1 MSPPWCLS
9 LVFLLGMASEGISCP
24 SRCSCQYLEVN
35 CTGQQ
40 LQEFP
45 LDIPLD
51 TRQLILAANNVSYL
65 PAVELS
71 FLADLVYLDC
81 RKNLLGDDLDF
92 TFIGVAK
99 LVYLD
104 LSFNN
109 LTQVTFST
117 FSHLLSLVVLKISDN
132 PNLVAIEKDAF
143 ANNTWLRHLDVSRT
157 GLTFLD
163 TSTMRDL
170 PNLRLLGLSD
180 NLWHCNCSFLDFI
193 TWMMESDVHFPDADN
208 ITCYTPAGLRAL
220 RMPAAE
226 AQLHSSCLT
235 QLHKQD
241 YVFLCLVGFCIFLAG
256 TTAAWLAGICAV
268 IYEAHASKGEEE
280 EEEEEDT
287 DWLEKVLKYGKGPGP
302 SWPKS
307 PAGLTGISL
316 HSSSSREL
324 LDCWRL
330 RESKNFLLW
339 KGKEFKTKTFRSPG
353 SHWFFL
359 LFRLQ
364 W

>member
-1 MSPPWCLS
+1 MSQTMSLLGRPRPLS
-9 LVFLLGMASEGISCP
+9 LMFLLGMGMASERINCP

-40 LQEFP
+40 FQEFP
-45 LDIPLD
+45 ADIPLD

-81 RKNLLGDDLDF
+81 SKNLLGDDLDF

-104 LSFNN
+104 LSFNS

-163 TSTMRDL
+163 TSTVRDL
-170 PNLRLLGLSD
+170 PNLRFLGLSD

-193 TWMMESDVHFPDADN
+193 TWMTESDIHFPDADN
-208 ITCYTPAGLRAL
+208 ITCYTPEGLRAL
-220 RMPAAE
+220 RMQAVE
-226 AQLHSSCLT
+226 AQLHFTCLT
-235 QLHKQD
+235 QLHKTD

-256 TTAAWLAGICAV
+256 TITAWLAGICAV
-268 IYEAHASKGEEE
+268 IYKIHASKGEEE
-280 EEEEEDT
+280 EEEEEEET
-287 DWLEKVLKYGKGPGP
+287 
-302 SWPKS
+302 
-307 PAGLTGISL
+307 AT
-316 HSSSSREL
+316 
-324 LDCWRL
+324 
-330 RESKNFLLW
+330 
-339 KGKEFKTKTFRSPG
+339 
-353 SHWFFL
+353 
-359 LFRLQ
+359 
-364 W
+364 

>member
-1 MSPPWCLS
+1 MSPSGSPWSLS
-9 LVFLLGMASEGISCP
+9 LVFLLGVASQGISCP

-45 LDIPLD
+45 VDIPLD

-92 TFIGVAK
+92 TFIGVAR

-163 TSTMRDL
+163 TSTVRDL

-193 TWMMESDVHFPDADN
+193 TWMMESDVHFPGEGTDVCG
-208 ITCYTPAGLRAL
+208 TERAL
-220 RMPAAE
+220 CSPS
-226 AQLHSSCLT
+226 QKFSSQGC
-235 QLHKQD
+235 
-241 YVFLCLVGFCIFLAG
+241 A
-256 TTAAWLAGICAV
+256 TAC
-268 IYEAHASKGEEE
+268 H
-280 EEEEEDT
+280 
-287 DWLEKVLKYGKGPGP
+287 
-302 SWPKS
+302 
-307 PAGLTGISL
+307 
-316 HSSSSREL
+316 
-324 LDCWRL
+324 
-330 RESKNFLLW
+330 FLLSH
-339 KGKEFKTKTFRSPG
+339 KPGMGQLGYTHEKSLLFTSPG
-353 SHWFFL
+353 QPGRCSVQLGHCCFPETPGSSLRCPWGHSTP
-359 LFRLQ
+359 
-364 W
+364 

>member
-1 MSPPWCLS
+1 MSPSGRPRPLS
-9 LVFLLGMASEGISCP
+9 LMFLLGMGMASERNNCP
-24 SRCSCQYLEVN
+24 NRCSCQYLEVN

-45 LDIPLD
+45 AAIPLD
-51 TRQLILAANNVSYL
+51 TRQLILAANNISYL

-71 FLADLVYLDC
+71 FLSDLVYLDC

-92 TFIGVAK
+92 AFIGVAK

-163 TSTMRDL
+163 TSTVRDL
-170 PNLRLLGLSD
+170 PNLRFLRLSD

-193 TWMMESDVHFPDADN
+193 TWMTESNVHFPDADN

-220 RMPAAE
+220 KIPAVE
-226 AQLHSSCLT
+226 AQLDFSCLT
-235 QLHKQD
+235 QLYKQD
-241 YVFLCLVGFCIFLAG
+241 YIFLCLIGFCIFFAG
-256 TTAAWLAGICAV
+256 TVAAWLAGICAV
-268 IYEAHASKGEEE
+268 IYEVHTLKGEEEKEEE

-287 DWLEKVLKYGKGPGP
+287 V
-302 SWPKS
+302 
-307 PAGLTGISL
+307 T
-316 HSSSSREL
+316 
-324 LDCWRL
+324 
-330 RESKNFLLW
+330 
-339 KGKEFKTKTFRSPG
+339 
-353 SHWFFL
+353 
-359 LFRLQ
+359 
-364 W
+364 

>member
-1 MSPPWCLS
+1 MSPSGRLRPLS
-9 LVFLLGMASEGISCP
+9 LMFLLGMGMALERINCP

-45 LDIPLD
+45 AAIPLD

-65 PAVELS
+65 PAMELN

-132 PNLVAIEKDAF
+132 PNLLAIEKDAF
-143 ANNTWLRHLDVSRT
+143 TNNTWLRHLDVSRT

-163 TSTMRDL
+163 TSTVRDL
-170 PNLRLLGLSD
+170 PNLRFLGLSD

-193 TWMMESDVHFPDADN
+193 TWMTESNVHFPDADN
-208 ITCYTPAGLRAL
+208 ITCYTPEGLRDL
-220 RMPAAE
+220 KMPAVE
-226 AQLHSSCLT
+226 AQLHFNCLT

-241 YVFLCLVGFCIFLAG
+241 YIFLCLIGFCIFFAG
-256 TTAAWLAGICAV
+256 TVAAWLAGVCAV
-268 IYEAHASKGEEE
+268 ICKVHTSKGEEG
-280 EEEEEDT
+280 EEED
-287 DWLEKVLKYGKGPGP
+287 
-302 SWPKS
+302 
-307 PAGLTGISL
+307 
-316 HSSSSREL
+316 
-324 LDCWRL
+324 
-330 RESKNFLLW
+330 
-339 KGKEFKTKTFRSPG
+339 
-353 SHWFFL
+353 
-359 LFRLQ
+359 
-364 W
+364 

>member
-1 MSPPWCLS
+1 MSPLGAPWPLS
-9 LVFLLGMASEGISCP
+9 LVILLGMGVASERIDCP
-24 SRCSCQYLEVN
+24 SRCSCRYLGVN

-45 LDIPLD
+45 AAIPLD

-92 TFIGVAK
+92 TFIGLAK

-117 FSHLLSLVVLKISDN
+117 FSHLLSLVVLKIADN

-163 TSTMRDL
+163 TSTVQDL
-170 PNLRLLGLSD
+170 PNLRFLGLSD

-193 TWMMESDVHFPDADN
+193 TWMTESNVRFPGEDCVNRTSLLPAPADLCG
-208 ITCYTPAGLRAL
+208 TERAL
-220 RMPAAE
+220 FSFPKLRLVALGP
-226 AQLHSSCLT
+226 LHV
-235 QLHKQD
+235 D
-241 YVFLCLVGFCIFLAG
+241 
-256 TTAAWLAGICAV
+256 
-268 IYEAHASKGEEE
+268 
-280 EEEEEDT
+280 
-287 DWLEKVLKYGKGPGP
+287 
-302 SWPKS
+302 
-307 PAGLTGISL
+307 
-316 HSSSSREL
+316 R
-324 LDCWRL
+324 
-330 RESKNFLLW
+330 
-339 KGKEFKTKTFRSPG
+339 G
-353 SHWFFL
+353 SHL
-359 LFRLQ
+359 LVVHKTWIGAVGLHALHPQRVTLPRVLRTVREA
-364 W
+364 

>member
-1 MSPPWCLS
+1 MFPSGTPWSLS
-9 LVFLLGMASEGISCP
+9 IVFLLGMASEGISCP

-45 LDIPLD
+45 VDIPLD

-163 TSTMRDL
+163 TSTVRDL

-208 ITCYTPAGLRAL
+208 ITCHTPAGLYAL

-226 AQLHSSCLT
+226 AQLHFSCLT
-235 QLHKQD
+235 QLYKQD
-241 YVFLCLVGFCIFLAG
+241 YVFLCLVGLCIFLAG
-256 TTAAWLAGICAV
+256 TTAAWLAGVCAV

-287 DWLEKVLKYGKGPGP
+287 AP
-302 SWPKS
+302 
-307 PAGLTGISL
+307 
-316 HSSSSREL
+316 
-324 LDCWRL
+324 
-330 RESKNFLLW
+330 
-339 KGKEFKTKTFRSPG
+339 
-353 SHWFFL
+353 
-359 LFRLQ
+359 
-364 W
+364 

>member
-1 MSPPWCLS
+1 MSLPGRPQPLS
-9 LVFLLGMASEGISCP
+9 LVFLLGMGMASENINCP

-45 LDIPLD
+45 EAIPLD
-51 TRQLILAANNVSYL
+51 TRQLILAENNVSYL

-132 PNLVAIEKDAF
+132 PNLVVIEKDAF

-163 TSTMRDL
+163 TSTVRDL
-170 PNLRLLGLSD
+170 PNLRFLGLSD

-193 TWMMESDVHFPDADN
+193 TWMTETTIHFPDADN
-208 ITCYTPAGLRAL
+208 ITCYTPEGLRAL
-220 RMPAAE
+220 KMPVVE
-226 AQLHSSCLT
+226 AQLHFNCLT
-235 QLHKQD
+235 QLYKQD
-241 YVFLCLVGFCIFLAG
+241 YIFLCLIGFCIFFAG
-256 TTAAWLAGICAV
+256 TGAAWLAGICAV
-268 IYEAHASKGEEE
+268 IYEVHTSKGEEE
-280 EEEEEDT
+280 EDE
-287 DWLEKVLKYGKGPGP
+287 V
-302 SWPKS
+302 
-307 PAGLTGISL
+307 
-316 HSSSSREL
+316 
-324 LDCWRL
+324 
-330 RESKNFLLW
+330 N
-339 KGKEFKTKTFRSPG
+339 
-353 SHWFFL
+353 
-359 LFRLQ
+359 
-364 W
+364 

>member
-1 MSPPWCLS
+1 MSASGRPQPLS
-9 LVFLLGMASEGISCP
+9 LMFLLGMGMASERISCP
-24 SRCSCQYLEVN
+24 IRCSCQYLEVN

-45 LDIPLD
+45 AAIPLD

-143 ANNTWLRHLDVSRT
+143 TNNTWLRHLDVSRT

-163 TSTMRDL
+163 TSTVRDL
-170 PNLRLLGLSD
+170 PNLRFLGLSD

-193 TWMMESDVHFPDADN
+193 TWMTESNVHFPDADN
-208 ITCYTPAGLRAL
+208 ITCYTPEGLRAL
-220 RMPAAE
+220 KIPPVA
-226 AQLHSSCLT
+226 AQLHFNCLT
-235 QLHKQD
+235 QLYKQD
-241 YVFLCLVGFCIFLAG
+241 YIFLCLIGFCIFFAG
-256 TTAAWLAGICAV
+256 TVAAWLAGVCAV
-268 IYEAHASKGEEE
+268 IYKVHTSKGEEE
-280 EEEEEDT
+280 EQEEEE
-287 DWLEKVLKYGKGPGP
+287 E
-302 SWPKS
+302 
-307 PAGLTGISL
+307 
-316 HSSSSREL
+316 E
-324 LDCWRL
+324 
-330 RESKNFLLW
+330 E
-339 KGKEFKTKTFRSPG
+339 
-353 SHWFFL
+353 
-359 LFRLQ
+359 
-364 W
+364 

>member
-1 MSPPWCLS
+1 LS
-9 LVFLLGMASEGISCP
+9 LEDSGDLLVFLLGMASQGISCP

-40 LQEFP
+40 LLEFP
-45 LDIPLD
+45 VDIPLD

-65 PAVELS
+65 PPVELS

-92 TFIGVAK
+92 TFIGVAR

-109 LTQVTFST
+109 LSQVTFST

-163 TSTMRDL
+163 TSTVRDL

-226 AQLHSSCLT
+226 AQLHFSCLT

-241 YVFLCLVGFCIFLAG
+241 YVFLGLVGFCIFLAG
-256 TTAAWLAGICAV
+256 TMAAWLAGVCAV
-268 IYEAHASKGEEE
+268 IYETHASKGEEE
-280 EEEEEDT
+280 EEEEEEDT
-287 DWLEKVLKYGKGPGP
+287 YLFLGKI
-302 SWPKS
+302 SRKKTHVNR
-307 PAGLTGISL
+307 GLTLKSNSL
-316 HSSSSREL
+316 LHIH
-324 LDCWRL
+324 
-330 RESKNFLLW
+330 
-339 KGKEFKTKTFRSPG
+339 TP
-353 SHWFFL
+353 HP
-359 LFRLQ
+359 
-364 W
+364 

>member
-1 MSPPWCLS
+1 MMSPSGRPRPLS
-9 LVFLLGMASEGISCP
+9 LMFLLGMGMASERNNCP
-24 SRCSCQYLEVN
+24 NRCSCQYLEVN

-45 LDIPLD
+45 AAIPLD
-51 TRQLILAANNVSYL
+51 TRQLILAANNISYL

-71 FLADLVYLDC
+71 FLSDLVYLDC

-92 TFIGVAK
+92 AFIGVAK

-163 TSTMRDL
+163 TSTVRDL
-170 PNLRLLGLSD
+170 PNLRFLRLSD

-193 TWMMESDVHFPDADN
+193 TWMTESNVHFP
-208 ITCYTPAGLRAL
+208 G
-220 RMPAAE
+220 E
-226 AQLHSSCLT
+226 
-235 QLHKQD
+235 
-241 YVFLCLVGFCIFLAG
+241 G
-256 TTAAWLAGICAV
+256 CA
-268 IYEAHASKGEEE
+268 
-280 EEEEEDT
+280 
-287 DWLEKVLKYGKGPGP
+287 KGPLSSLLLQICVEQRGP
-302 SWPKS
+302 SVLFPKTVLMHVDCG
-307 PAGLTGISL
+307 A
-316 HSSSSREL
+316 HL
-324 LDCWRL
+324 L
-330 RESKNFLLW
+330 LLQ
-339 KGKEFKTKTFRSPG
+339 KHRSEQLG
-353 SHWFFL
+353 STHPHTCSHP
-359 LFRLQ
+359 Q
-364 W
+364 DSQGA

>member
-1 MSPPWCLS
+1 MSPSGRPQPLS
-9 LVFLLGMASEGISCP
+9 LMVLLGMGMASERINCP

-45 LDIPLD
+45 AAIPLD

-71 FLADLVYLDC
+71 FLADLIYLDC
-81 RKNLLGDDLDF
+81 RKNLLGNDLDF

-117 FSHLLSLVVLKISDN
+117 FSHLRSLVVLKISDN
-132 PNLVAIEKDAF
+132 PNLASIEKDAF

-163 TSTMRDL
+163 TSTVQDL
-170 PNLRLLGLSD
+170 PNLRFLGLSD

-193 TWMMESDVHFPDADN
+193 TWMKESNVHFPDADN
-208 ITCYTPAGLRAL
+208 ISCYTPEGLRAL
-220 RMPAAE
+220 KMPAVE
-226 AQLHSSCLT
+226 AQLHFNCLT
-235 QLHKQD
+235 QLYKQD
-241 YVFLCLVGFCIFLAG
+241 YIFLCLMGFCMFFAGTVAAFLAG
-256 TTAAWLAGICAV
+256 ACAV
-268 IYEAHASKGEEE
+268 IYKVHTSNGEEA
-280 EEEEEDT
+280 DT
-287 DWLEKVLKYGKGPGP
+287 V
-302 SWPKS
+302 
-307 PAGLTGISL
+307 T
-316 HSSSSREL
+316 
-324 LDCWRL
+324 
-330 RESKNFLLW
+330 
-339 KGKEFKTKTFRSPG
+339 
-353 SHWFFL
+353 
-359 LFRLQ
+359 
-364 W
+364 

>member
-1 MSPPWCLS
+1 MTAERI
-9 LVFLLGMASEGISCP
+9 GCP
-24 SRCSCQYLEVN
+24 RRCSCRYLEVN

-45 LDIPLD
+45 VPIPLD

-163 TSTMRDL
+163 TSTVRDL
-170 PNLRLLGLSD
+170 PNLRILGLSD
-180 NLWHCNCSFLDFI
+180 NPWHCNCSFLDFI
-193 TWMMESDVHFPDADN
+193 TWMTESNVHFPGESRTSLSLLLQ
-208 ITCYTPAGLRAL
+208 IC
-220 RMPAAE
+220 
-226 AQLHSSCLT
+226 
-235 QLHKQD
+235 
-241 YVFLCLVGFCIFLAG
+241 VGQR
-256 TTAAWLAGICAV
+256 
-268 IYEAHASKGEEE
+268 
-280 EEEEEDT
+280 
-287 DWLEKVLKYGKGPGP
+287 GP
-302 SWPKS
+302 SVLFRKTS
-307 PAGLTGISL
+307 A
-316 HSSSSREL
+316 HRAA
-324 LDCWRL
+324 RL
-330 RESKNFLLW
+330 RVDCESHLLVLHTTQI
-339 KGKEFKTKTFRSPG
+339 GAAGSYTLCPQSVTLAHTLGTAREVSPC
-353 SHWFFL
+353 L
-359 LFRLQ
+359 PLACLQ
-364 W
+364 G

>member
-1 MSPPWCLS
+1 MSPSSRPQPLS
-9 LVFLLGMASEGISCP
+9 LVFLLGMGMASERINCP
-24 SRCSCQYLEVN
+24 SKCSCQYLEVN

-45 LDIPLD
+45 VAIPLD
-51 TRQLILAANNVSYL
+51 TRQLILVANNVSYL

-163 TSTMRDL
+163 TSTVRDL
-170 PNLRLLGLSD
+170 PNLRFLGLSD
-180 NLWHCNCSFLDFI
+180 NPWHCNCSFLDFI
-193 TWMMESDVHFPDADN
+193 TWMTESSIHFPDADN
-208 ITCYTPAGLRAL
+208 ITCYSPEGLRA
-220 RMPAAE
+220 RKMPAVE
-226 AQLHSSCLT
+226 AQLHFNCLT
-235 QLHKQD
+235 QLYKHD
-241 YVFLCLVGFCIFLAG
+241 YVFLCLIGFGIFFAG
-256 TTAAWLAGICAV
+256 TVAAWLAGTCAV
-268 IYEAHASKGEEE
+268 IYEVHASKGEEE
-280 EEEEEDT
+280 EEEEEEDM
-287 DWLEKVLKYGKGPGP
+287 
-302 SWPKS
+302 
-307 PAGLTGISL
+307 
-316 HSSSSREL
+316 
-324 LDCWRL
+324 
-330 RESKNFLLW
+330 
-339 KGKEFKTKTFRSPG
+339 
-353 SHWFFL
+353 
-359 LFRLQ
+359 
-364 W
+364 

>member
-1 MSPPWCLS
+1 MSPSGRPQPLS
-9 LVFLLGMASEGISCP
+9 LMFLLGMGMASERINCP

-45 LDIPLD
+45 MAIPLD

-132 PNLVAIEKDAF
+132 PKLVAIEKDAF

-163 TSTMRDL
+163 TSTVRDL
-170 PNLRLLGLSD
+170 PNLRFLGLSD

-193 TWMMESDVHFPDADN
+193 TWMIESNVHFPDADN
-208 ITCYTPAGLRAL
+208 ITCYTPEGLRAL
-220 RMPAAE
+220 KMPAVE
-226 AQLHSSCLT
+226 AQLHFNCLT
-235 QLHKQD
+235 QLYKQD
-241 YVFLCLVGFCIFLAG
+241 YIFLCLIGFCIFFAG
-256 TTAAWLAGICAV
+256 TVAAWLAGIYAV
-268 IYEAHASKGEEE
+268 IYKVHTSKGEEG
-280 EEEEEDT
+280 EEEEDT
-287 DWLEKVLKYGKGPGP
+287 V
-302 SWPKS
+302 
-307 PAGLTGISL
+307 T
-316 HSSSSREL
+316 
-324 LDCWRL
+324 
-330 RESKNFLLW
+330 
-339 KGKEFKTKTFRSPG
+339 
-353 SHWFFL
+353 
-359 LFRLQ
+359 
-364 W
+364 

>member
-1 MSPPWCLS
+1 MSPLAAPQPLS
-9 LVFLLGMASEGISCP
+9 LVFLLGLGMASERTSCP

-45 LDIPLD
+45 EAIPLD

-143 ANNTWLRHLDVSRT
+143 TNNTWLRHLDVSRT

-163 TSTMRDL
+163 TSTVQDL
-170 PNLRLLGLSD
+170 PNLRFLGLSN

-193 TWMMESDVHFPDADN
+193 TWMTESDVHFPDADN
-208 ITCYTPAGLRAL
+208 ITCYTPGSLRAL
-220 RMPAAE
+220 KMPAVE
-226 AQLHSSCLT
+226 AQLHFSCLT

-241 YVFLCLVGFCIFLAG
+241 YIFLCLVGLCIFFAG
-256 TTAAWLAGICAV
+256 TMAAWLAGICAV
-268 IYEAHASKGEEE
+268 LYKVHTSKGG

-287 DWLEKVLKYGKGPGP
+287 I
-302 SWPKS
+302 
-307 PAGLTGISL
+307 A
-316 HSSSSREL
+316 
-324 LDCWRL
+324 
-330 RESKNFLLW
+330 
-339 KGKEFKTKTFRSPG
+339 
-353 SHWFFL
+353 
-359 LFRLQ
+359 
-364 W
+364 

>member
-1 MSPPWCLS
+1 MSSSGRPQPLS
-9 LVFLLGMASEGISCP
+9 LMFLLGMGMALERITCP

-45 LDIPLD
+45 AAIPLD

-132 PNLVAIEKDAF
+132 PNLVTIEKDAF

-163 TSTMRDL
+163 TSTVQDL

-193 TWMMESDVHFPDADN
+193 TWMTDSNVHFPDADN
-208 ITCYTPAGLRAL
+208 TTCHTPEGLRAL
-220 RMPAAE
+220 KLPAVE
-226 AQLHSSCLT
+226 SQLHFSCLT
-235 QLHKQD
+235 RLYKQD
-241 YVFLCLVGFCIFLAG
+241 YIFLCLIGFCIFLAG
-256 TTAAWLAGICAV
+256 TGAAWLAGVCAV
-268 IYEAHASKGEEE
+268 IYEVHTSKGEEE
-280 EEEEEDT
+280 EEEED
-287 DWLEKVLKYGKGPGP
+287 
-302 SWPKS
+302 
-307 PAGLTGISL
+307 
-316 HSSSSREL
+316 
-324 LDCWRL
+324 
-330 RESKNFLLW
+330 
-339 KGKEFKTKTFRSPG
+339 
-353 SHWFFL
+353 
-359 LFRLQ
+359 
-364 W
+364 

>member
-1 MSPPWCLS
+1 MSPPGRPRPLT
-9 LVFLLGMASEGISCP
+9 LMFLLGMGMASERINCP

-45 LDIPLD
+45 VAIPLD

-81 RKNLLGDDLDF
+81 SKNLLGDDLDF

-109 LTQVTFST
+109 ITQVTFST

-163 TSTMRDL
+163 TSTVQDL
-170 PNLRLLGLSD
+170 PNLRFLGLSD

-193 TWMMESDVHFPDADN
+193 TWMTESNVHFPGEGCVSSTCLLPAPADLCGTEGAFCSLSQN
-208 ITCYTPAGLRAL
+208 FNSWRCATACQLCVPPSGVVQNTDRCSWVTHTPPIDPG
-220 RMPAAE
+220 
-226 AQLHSSCLT
+226 QSGKHSL
-235 QLHKQD
+235 
-241 YVFLCLVGFCIFLAG
+241 
-256 TTAAWLAGICAV
+256 
-268 IYEAHASKGEEE
+268 
-280 EEEEEDT
+280 
-287 DWLEKVLKYGKGPGP
+287 
-302 SWPKS
+302 
-307 PAGLTGISL
+307 
-316 HSSSSREL
+316 
-324 LDCWRL
+324 
-330 RESKNFLLW
+330 
-339 KGKEFKTKTFRSPG
+339 
-353 SHWFFL
+353 
-359 LFRLQ
+359 
-364 W
+364 

>member
-1 MSPPWCLS
+1 MSPSGRSQPLS
-9 LVFLLGMASEGISCP
+9 LMFLLGMGMASERINCP

-45 LDIPLD
+45 VAIPLD

-81 RKNLLGDDLDF
+81 KKNLLGDDLDF

-163 TSTMRDL
+163 TSTVRDL
-170 PNLRLLGLSD
+170 PNLRFLGLSD

-193 TWMMESDVHFPDADN
+193 TWMTESNVHFPDADN
-208 ITCYTPAGLRAL
+208 ITCYTPEGLRAL
-220 RMPAAE
+220 KMPAVE
-226 AQLHSSCLT
+226 AQLRFNCLT
-235 QLHKQD
+235 QLYKKD
-241 YVFLCLVGFCIFLAG
+241 YIFLFLVGFCIFFAG
-256 TTAAWLAGICAV
+256 TVAAWLAGICAV
-268 IYEAHASKGEEE
+268 IYEVHTSKGEEE
-280 EEEEEDT
+280 EDT
-287 DWLEKVLKYGKGPGP
+287 
-302 SWPKS
+302 
-307 PAGLTGISL
+307 
-316 HSSSSREL
+316 
-324 LDCWRL
+324 
-330 RESKNFLLW
+330 
-339 KGKEFKTKTFRSPG
+339 
-353 SHWFFL
+353 
-359 LFRLQ
+359 
-364 W
+364 

>member
-1 MSPPWCLS
+1 MSPSGRPQPLS
-9 LVFLLGMASEGISCP
+9 LVFLLGMGMASERINCP

-45 LDIPLD
+45 VAIPLD

-157 GLTFLD
+157 GLKFLD
-163 TSTMRDL
+163 TSTVRDL
-170 PNLRLLGLSD
+170 PNLRFLGLSD

-193 TWMMESDVHFPDADN
+193 TWMTESNVLFPGESCVSRTSLLLQICVEWMGPSVLFPKTSAHKAVPLHVDCGSHLLVLHKTWIRA
-208 ITCYTPAGLRAL
+208 AGLH
-220 RMPAAE
+220 M
-226 AQLHSSCLT
+226 LHS
-235 QLHKQD
+235 QR
-241 YVFLCLVGFCIFLAG
+241 V
-256 TTAAWLAGICAV
+256 TAAHTLRTV
-268 IYEAHASKGEEE
+268 
-280 EEEEEDT
+280 
-287 DWLEKVLKYGKGPGP
+287 
-302 SWPKS
+302 
-307 PAGLTGISL
+307 
-316 HSSSSREL
+316 REV
-324 LDCWRL
+324 
-330 RESKNFLLW
+330 
-339 KGKEFKTKTFRSPG
+339 
-353 SHWFFL
+353 
-359 LFRLQ
+359 
-364 W
+364 

>member
-1 MSPPWCLS
+1 MSPPSRPQPLS
-9 LVFLLGMASEGISCP
+9 LVFLLGVGMASEIISCP
-24 SRCSCQYLEVN
+24 SGCSCQYLEVN

-45 LDIPLD
+45 AAIPLD

-132 PNLVAIEKDAF
+132 PNLVCIEKDAF
-143 ANNTWLRHLDVSRT
+143 ANNTWLRHLDLSRT

-163 TSTMRDL
+163 TSTVRDL
-170 PNLRLLGLSD
+170 PNLRFLGLSD

-193 TWMMESDVHFPDADN
+193 AWMTESNIHFPDADN
-208 ITCYTPAGLRAL
+208 ITCYTPEGLRASQIPAVEAEL
-220 RMPAAE
+220 RF
-226 AQLHSSCLT
+226 SCLT
-235 QLHKQD
+235 QLHQQD
-241 YVFLCLVGFCIFLAG
+241 YIFLGLVGFCIFFAG
-256 TTAAWLAGICAV
+256 TVAAWLSGICAV
-268 IYEAHASKGEEE
+268 IYEVHTSKGEDEEE
-280 EEEEEDT
+280 EEGT
-287 DWLEKVLKYGKGPGP
+287 
-302 SWPKS
+302 
-307 PAGLTGISL
+307 
-316 HSSSSREL
+316 
-324 LDCWRL
+324 
-330 RESKNFLLW
+330 
-339 KGKEFKTKTFRSPG
+339 
-353 SHWFFL
+353 
-359 LFRLQ
+359 
-364 W
+364 

>member
-1 MSPPWCLS
+1 MSPSGRPRPLS
-9 LVFLLGMASEGISCP
+9 LMFLLGVGMASERTNCP

-45 LDIPLD
+45 AAIPLD

-81 RKNLLGDDLDF
+81 RKNLLGDNLDF

-163 TSTMRDL
+163 TSTVRGL
-170 PNLRLLGLSD
+170 PNLRFLGLSD
-180 NLWHCNCSFLDFI
+180 NLWHCNCSFLYFI
-193 TWMMESDVHFPDADN
+193 TWMTESNVHFPDADN

-220 RMPAAE
+220 KIPAVE
-226 AQLHSSCLT
+226 AQLDSSCLT
-235 QLHKQD
+235 QLYKQD
-241 YVFLCLVGFCIFLAG
+241 YIFLCLIGFCIFFAG
-256 TTAAWLAGICAV
+256 TMAAWLAGICAV
-268 IYEAHASKGEEE
+268 VYEIHTSKGEEKEEE
-280 EEEEEDT
+280 EEEEQE
-287 DWLEKVLKYGKGPGP
+287 
-302 SWPKS
+302 
-307 PAGLTGISL
+307 
-316 HSSSSREL
+316 
-324 LDCWRL
+324 
-330 RESKNFLLW
+330 
-339 KGKEFKTKTFRSPG
+339 
-353 SHWFFL
+353 
-359 LFRLQ
+359 
-364 W
+364 

>member
-1 MSPPWCLS
+1 MSPSGRLS
-9 LVFLLGMASEGISCP
+9 LMFLLGMGMASERINCP
-24 SRCSCQYLEVN
+24 SSCSCQYLEVN

-45 LDIPLD
+45 AAIPLD

-92 TFIGVAK
+92 SFIGVAK

-117 FSHLLSLVVLKISDN
+117 FSYLLSLVVLKISDN

-163 TSTMRDL
+163 TSTVRDL
-170 PNLRLLGLSD
+170 PNLRFLGLSD

-193 TWMMESDVHFPDADN
+193 TWMTESSVHFPGEGCVSRTSLLPTADLCG
-208 ITCYTPAGLRAL
+208 TERAL
-220 RMPAAE
+220 
-226 AQLHSSCLT
+226 C
-235 QLHKQD
+235 
-241 YVFLCLVGFCIFLAG
+241 
-256 TTAAWLAGICAV
+256 
-268 IYEAHASKGEEE
+268 
-280 EEEEEDT
+280 
-287 DWLEKVLKYGKGPGP
+287 
-302 SWPKS
+302 
-307 PAGLTGISL
+307 SL
-316 HSSSSREL
+316 SQNFSSRG
-324 LDCWRL
+324 CATVCRL
-330 RESKNFLLW
+330 WVPSSGVAQNTDQSSWVTCAPPTESH
-339 KGKEFKTKTFRSPG
+339 TC
-353 SHWFFL
+353 SH
-359 LFRLQ
+359 Q
-364 W
+364 DSQGDVACS

>member
-1 MSPPWCLS
+1 MSPSGRPRPLS
-9 LVFLLGMASEGISCP
+9 FMFLLGMGMASERINCP

-45 LDIPLD
+45 AAIPLD
-51 TRQLILAANNVSYL
+51 TRQLILAANNILYL

-109 LTQVTFST
+109 LTQVTFGT

-132 PNLVAIEKDAF
+132 PNLVTIEKDAF
-143 ANNTWLRHLDVSRT
+143 ANNTWMRHLDVSRT

-163 TSTMRDL
+163 ASTVRDL
-170 PNLRLLGLSD
+170 PNLRFLGLSD
-180 NLWHCNCSFLDFI
+180 NLWHCNCSFLDFL
-193 TWMMESDVHFPDADN
+193 TWMTESNVHFPDVDN
-208 ITCYTPAGLRAL
+208 ITCYTPEGLRAL
-220 RMPAAE
+220 KVPAVE
-226 AQLHSSCLT
+226 AQLHFSCLT

-241 YVFLCLVGFCIFLAG
+241 YIFLCLIGFCIFSAG
-256 TTAAWLAGICAV
+256 TAAAWLAGGCAV
-268 IYEAHASKGEEE
+268 TYKVHASKGEEG

-287 DWLEKVLKYGKGPGP
+287 V
-302 SWPKS
+302 
-307 PAGLTGISL
+307 A
-316 HSSSSREL
+316 
-324 LDCWRL
+324 
-330 RESKNFLLW
+330 
-339 KGKEFKTKTFRSPG
+339 
-353 SHWFFL
+353 
-359 LFRLQ
+359 
-364 W
+364 

>member
-1 MSPPWCLS
+1 MSPSGRPWPLS
-9 LVFLLGMASEGISCP
+9 LMFLLGMGMALERINCP

-45 LDIPLD
+45 AAIPLD
-51 TRQLILAANNVSYL
+51 TRQLILAANNISYL

-132 PNLVAIEKDAF
+132 PNLVAIEKDAL

-163 TSTMRDL
+163 TSTVRHL
-170 PNLRLLGLSD
+170 PHLRFLGLSD

-193 TWMMESDVHFPDADN
+193 TWMTESNVHFPDADN
-208 ITCYTPAGLRAL
+208 ITCYTPEGLRTL
-220 RMPAAE
+220 KMPAVE
-226 AQLHSSCLT
+226 AQLRFNCLT

-241 YVFLCLVGFCIFLAG
+241 YIFLCLIGFCIFFAG
-256 TTAAWLAGICAV
+256 TVAAWLAGVCAV
-268 IYEAHASKGEEE
+268 IYKVHTSKGEEGEEE
-280 EEEEEDT
+280 EED
-287 DWLEKVLKYGKGPGP
+287 
-302 SWPKS
+302 
-307 PAGLTGISL
+307 
-316 HSSSSREL
+316 
-324 LDCWRL
+324 
-330 RESKNFLLW
+330 
-339 KGKEFKTKTFRSPG
+339 
-353 SHWFFL
+353 
-359 LFRLQ
+359 
-364 W
+364 

>member
-1 MSPPWCLS
+1 MSSSGRTQPLS
-9 LVFLLGMASEGISCP
+9 LVFLLGVGMASERINCP

-45 LDIPLD
+45 EAIPLD
-51 TRQLILAANNVSYL
+51 TRQLILAANNVSHL

-81 RKNLLGDDLDF
+81 KKNLLGDDLDF
-92 TFIGVAK
+92 TFIGVTK

-117 FSHLLSLVVLKISDN
+117 FAHLLSLVVLKISDN

-163 TSTMRDL
+163 TSTVQDL
-170 PNLRLLGLSD
+170 PNLRFLGLSN

-193 TWMMESDVHFPDADN
+193 TWMTESNIHFPDADN
-208 ITCYTPAGLRAL
+208 ITCYTPEGLRAL
-220 RMPAAE
+220 TMPVVE
-226 AQLHSSCLT
+226 T
-235 QLHKQD
+235 QLHFSCLIQLYKQD
-241 YVFLCLVGFCIFLAG
+241 YIFLGLIGLCIFLAG
-256 TTAAWLAGICAV
+256 TMAAWLAGICAV
-268 IYEAHASKGEEE
+268 IYEVHTSKGEEE
-280 EEEEEDT
+280 EEEEE
-287 DWLEKVLKYGKGPGP
+287 
-302 SWPKS
+302 
-307 PAGLTGISL
+307 
-316 HSSSSREL
+316 
-324 LDCWRL
+324 
-330 RESKNFLLW
+330 
-339 KGKEFKTKTFRSPG
+339 
-353 SHWFFL
+353 
-359 LFRLQ
+359 
-364 W
+364 

>member
-1 MSPPWCLS
+1 MSPSGRAQPLS
-9 LVFLLGMASEGISCP
+9 LMLLLGMVMASERIGCP
-24 SRCSCQYLEVN
+24 SGCSCQYLEVN

-45 LDIPLD
+45 ATIPLD

-109 LTQVTFST
+109 LTLVTFST

-163 TSTMRDL
+163 TSTVRDL
-170 PNLRLLGLSD
+170 PNLKFLGLGD
-180 NLWHCNCSFLDFI
+180 NPWHCNCSFLDLI
-193 TWMMESDVHFPDADN
+193 TWMTETNVHFPDADN
-208 ITCYTPAGLRAL
+208 ITCYTPASLRAL
-220 RMPAAE
+220 TVPAVE
-226 AQLHSSCLT
+226 AQLHFSCLT
-235 QLHKQD
+235 QLYKQD
-241 YVFLCLVGFCIFLAG
+241 YIFLCLIGFCIFCAG
-256 TTAAWLAGICAV
+256 TMAAWLAGVCAV
-268 IYEAHASKGEEE
+268 IYEVHTSKGEEE
-280 EEEEEDT
+280 EEEEEEDT
-287 DWLEKVLKYGKGPGP
+287 
-302 SWPKS
+302 
-307 PAGLTGISL
+307 A
-316 HSSSSREL
+316 
-324 LDCWRL
+324 
-330 RESKNFLLW
+330 
-339 KGKEFKTKTFRSPG
+339 
-353 SHWFFL
+353 
-359 LFRLQ
+359 
-364 W
+364 

>member
-1 MSPPWCLS
+1 MSPSGRPRPLS
-9 LVFLLGMASEGISCP
+9 LMFLLGMGMASGRTSCP

-45 LDIPLD
+45 AAIPLD

-71 FLADLVYLDC
+71 FLVDLVYLDC
-81 RKNLLGDDLDF
+81 RKNLLGGDLDF

-157 GLTFLD
+157 GLVFLD
-163 TSTMRDL
+163 TSMVRDL
-170 PNLRLLGLSD
+170 PNLRFLGLSD

-193 TWMMESDVHFPDADN
+193 IWMTESNVHFPDADN
-208 ITCYTPAGLRAL
+208 TTCYTPEGLRAL
-220 RMPAAE
+220 KMPAVE
-226 AQLHSSCLT
+226 AQLRFSCLI
-235 QLHKQD
+235 QLYKQD
-241 YVFLCLVGFCIFLAG
+241 YIFLCLIGFCIFFAG
-256 TTAAWLAGICAV
+256 TVAAWLAGICAV
-268 IYEAHASKGEEE
+268 IYKVHTSKGEDGE

-287 DWLEKVLKYGKGPGP
+287 V
-302 SWPKS
+302 
-307 PAGLTGISL
+307 
-316 HSSSSREL
+316 
-324 LDCWRL
+324 
-330 RESKNFLLW
+330 
-339 KGKEFKTKTFRSPG
+339 
-353 SHWFFL
+353 
-359 LFRLQ
+359 
-364 W
+364 